1 MDLKDSRIESN
12 PMYSFYIDFFKLK
25 AKHLISSLLPDK
37 QKSYQNSSKLS
48 RSKTN

>member
-25 AKHLISSLLPDK
+25 AKHLTSSLPLNIIN
-37 QKSYQNSSKLS
+37 QHYQSTHPIKELN
-48 RSKTN
+48 